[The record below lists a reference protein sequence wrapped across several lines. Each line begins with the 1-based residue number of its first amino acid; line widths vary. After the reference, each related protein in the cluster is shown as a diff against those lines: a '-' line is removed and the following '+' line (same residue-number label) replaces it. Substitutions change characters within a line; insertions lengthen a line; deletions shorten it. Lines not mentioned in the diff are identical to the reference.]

1 MKTSSILQSSQ
12 ALFLVDV
19 LVHHMWRTSHW
30 YFDDFGRVAN
40 GNLSQEEKSA
50 LTIGIPPE
58 PTGGIPTS
66 LGPWN
71 RRWFIIFFGLRDKF
85 TTGVDR

>member
-1 MKTSSILQSSQ
+1 MGTS
-12 ALFLVDV
+12 A
-19 LVHHMWRTSHW
+19 RKK
-30 YFDDFGRVAN
+30 
-40 GNLSQEEKSA
+40 KSA

-71 RRWFIIFFGLRDKF
+71 RRWFIIFVGLRDKF
-85 TTGVDR
+85 TPGVER